1 MIWQRLITAGTLLAL
16 LAACDIA
23 GDSGTTTVLG
33 SVDVPAGE
41 HRDDVST
48 VNGSVHIGQNAV
60 VRHAH
65 TVNGNVFLEAHA
77 SAAELHTVNGSVA
90 LAQSARVSG
99 NVHTVNGKVTL
110 ESGAEVIGDLEN
122 VNGSIRIAAA
132 HVAGGI
138 NTVTGSM
145 ELGPNAHVEGGLHVE
160 KPSGFSVLPDT
171 VPRVVIM
178 AGTVVAGTLNFERPV
193 KLYVSDKA
201 TIGPV
206 EGATPVKFSGERPTD

>member
-1 MIWQRLITAGTLLAL
+1 MIWQRLVTAGTLLSL

-23 GDSGTTTVLG
+23 GDSGTSKVLG

-41 HRDDVST
+41 HRDDVTT

-60 VRHAH
+60 VARAH

-77 SAAELHTVNGSVA
+77 SAAAVHTVNGSVT

-99 NVHTVNGKVTL
+99 NVRTVNGKLTL
-110 ESGAEVIGDLEN
+110 ESGAEVVGSLEN
-122 VNGSIRIAAA
+122 VNGLIRVAAA

-138 NTVTGSM
+138 TTVTGSM
-145 ELGPNAHVEGGLHVE
+145 ELGPGARIEGGVHIE
-160 KPSGFSVLPDT
+160 KPSGTSVLPDT
-171 VPRVVIM
+171 VPRVIVM
-178 AGTVVAGTLNFERPV
+178 EGTVIAGTLNFERPV

-201 TIGPV
+201 TIGQV
-206 EGATPVKFSGERPTD
+206 EGATPVKFSGDHPTD